1 MTDQLDV
8 LALSE
13 EVERDSNSGV
23 LSKKLLSQGNT
34 LYGID
39 PRYPGCIIR
48 TTPDGIRATGHWR
61 NGKFVVSTR
70 LSAENLIESP
80 PIN

>member
-13 EVERDSNSGV
+13 EVDRDSKSGA
-23 LSKKLLSQGNT
+23 LSKKLLSQGNK

-39 PRYPGCIIR
+39 PRHPDCITRI
-48 TTPDGIRATGHWR
+48 TPDI
-61 NGKFVVSTR
+61 
-70 LSAENLIESP
+70 P
-80 PIN
+80 

>member
-13 EVERDSNSGV
+13 EVDRDSKSGA
-23 LSKKLLSQGNT
+23 LSKKLLSQGNK

-39 PRYPGCIIR
+39 PRHPDCITRI
-48 TTPDGIRATGHWR
+48 TPDGIKATGNWC

-70 LSAENLIESP
+70 LSAENLI
-80 PIN
+80 